1 MIFFS
6 PSLIITAIG
15 LTIAYFWAGLD
26 GLTVAFLLALLQ
38 VALSFDNAVVDATI
52 LRNMS
57 LKWQKRFLTW
67 GMLFA
72 VFGVRMLLP
81 LGIVSFTSGL
91 SVGEVAKMAAHQP
104 ELYAQH
110 IGAAQH
116 QISAFGGMYLL
127 MLFFSFF
134 FQGSQSIH
142 WIAWLE
148 RRLIRLGQI
157 ASIEVAFALVTLI
170 TLQSFLR
177 PEQKQPVVVAGLVG
191 VVLFLFI
198 KSISEV
204 LDSEHPQDR
213 TRRGLDAFIFLEVLD
228 MSFSLDS
235 VIGAFA
241 MSQDIVIILIG
252 LTIGAMVVRQ
262 MTLFMVK
269 KSTLDYFLFLEHG
282 AHYAIGALAMLMLFT
297 LFQKIPDLMIG
308 GIGLGIILLSLWASV
323 RHQRNVVE

>member
-1 MIFFS
+1 
-6 PSLIITAIG
+6 
-15 LTIAYFWAGLD
+15 
-26 GLTVAFLLALLQ
+26 
-38 VALSFDNAVVDATI
+38 
-52 LRNMS
+52 
-57 LKWQKRFLTW
+57 
-67 GMLFA
+67 
-72 VFGVRMLLP
+72 
-81 LGIVSFTSGL
+81 
-91 SVGEVAKMAAHQP
+91 MAAHQP

-282 AHYAIGALAMLMLFT
+282 AHYAIGALAILMLFT

>member
-1 MIFFS
+1 MFFFS

-26 GLTVAFLLALLQ
+26 GLSVAFLLAMLQ
-38 VALSFDNAVVDATI
+38 VALSFDNAIVDATI
-52 LRNMS
+52 LRNMTP
-57 LKWQKRFLTW
+57 KWQKRFLTW

-91 SVGEVAKMAAHQP
+91 SIGEVARMAAHNP
-104 ELYAQH
+104 DIYAQH
-110 IGAAQH
+110 IGAAQK

-127 MLFFSFF
+127 MLFLSFF

-148 RRLIRLGQI
+148 KRLVRLGQI
-157 ASIEVAFALVTLI
+157 ASIEVAFALITLI
-170 TLQSFLR
+170 CIQTFL
-177 PEQKQPVVVAGLVG
+177 PEDQKQPVVVAGMVG

-204 LDSEHPQDR
+204 LDSENPQDR

-252 LTIGAMVVRQ
+252 LTIGAIVVRQ

-297 LFQKIPDLMIG
+297 LFQKIPDLVIG

-323 RHQRNVVE
+323 RHQRQVIK